1 MVYKYNDQATEKGVY
16 IVGACG
22 FDSVP
27 TDLGVEFARS
37 QMSDGILAS
46 VEAYFS
52 VKTGPLGA
60 KVHFATY
67 ESAVYG
73 LADVK
78 NLRKLRRKF
87 NHQPIEYVGR
97 KLKPRS
103 AMHYREELQKY
114 AAPFP
119 GSDAS
124 VVRRSQRFMSEKAG
138 INPIQFSM
146 YFLISGL
153 WGVLMSGL
161 VVLDLFFYV
170 LRLKNFNIII
180 FSNSKIKYT
189 LNLILKY

>member
-46 VEAYFS
+46 VEAYFG
-52 VKTGPLGA
+52 VKTGPLGT

-103 AMHYREELQKY
+103 AMHFREELQKY

-153 WGVLMSGL
+153 WGVLMSG
-161 VVLDLFFYV
+161 
-170 LRLKNFNIII
+170 
-180 FSNSKIKYT
+180 
-189 LNLILKY
+189 